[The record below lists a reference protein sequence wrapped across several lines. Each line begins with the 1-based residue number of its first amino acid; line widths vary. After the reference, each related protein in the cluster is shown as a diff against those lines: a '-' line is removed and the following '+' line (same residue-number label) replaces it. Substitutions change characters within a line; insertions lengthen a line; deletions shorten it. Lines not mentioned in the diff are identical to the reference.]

1 MNLVFA
7 NRTSRRDSVLAEL
20 QRLTATPLN
29 VYIAVAFFTQ
39 AEVVLDLLERGSQAR
54 MVVRLGF
61 PTSPNALDAV
71 RSHPNMQLR
80 VYTGRSFHPK
90 LYIFGEETALVGS
103 ANLTN
108 AAITTNQEVM
118 VSIEA
123 DDERFDELETVFA
136 EYWDEAEVPSKEQLD
151 LYRKLY
157 REYERHENAADIL
170 ARQAAE
176 ALGNTAPS
184 NIKRGDP
191 KKGARSLFLANFR
204 KSYQECVAAF
214 HIVRDVY
221 AASGYRKVAEADI
234 PLRIEIDSFVSFV
247 RERVAT
253 GESWKNARIR
263 TAAEQ
268 RPLIEELIEQWKPL
282 HWRHFEDDIVPDN
295 YPRLRRVFASPS
307 TIMAA
312 DDDELFDALATLHSF
327 HDRFRFVAGG
337 LAAWKQTFRT
347 FNDAK
352 KTRESLAYL
361 VFGAD
366 DIVERM
372 ANLLFNDRYDYKLN
386 EFGRAN
392 IQELVGWCNREE
404 LPILNGR
411 TTKVLRFFGSKV
423 RQVS

>member
-20 QRLTATPLN
+20 QRLTQTPQN

-39 AEVVLDLLERGSQAR
+39 AEVVLDLLARGCQVQ

-61 PTSPNALDAV
+61 PTSPAALDAV

-90 LYIFGEETALVGS
+90 LYIFGDDTALVGS

-118 VSIEA
+118 VSIGAE
-123 DDERFDELETVFA
+123 DDRFDELTVVFS
-136 EYWDEAEVPSKEQLD
+136 EYWDGAEVPSDGQLD
-151 LYRKLY
+151 LYKKLY
-157 REYERHENAADIL
+157 REYERHEDAADAL
-170 ARQAAE
+170 ARKAADVM
-176 ALGNTAPS
+176 GNTAPA
-184 NIKRGDP
+184 NIERGDP
-191 KKGARSLFLANFR
+191 KKGARSLFLSNFR
-204 KSYQECVAAF
+204 KAYQEGVAAF
-214 HIVRDVY
+214 NIVRNVY
-221 AASGYRKVAEADI
+221 AASGYRKVDEADI

-253 GESWKNARIR
+253 GESWKSSPIR

-268 RPLIEELIEQWKPL
+268 KPIIEELIEQWRPL

-295 YPRLRRVFASPS
+295 YPRLQRVFASPQ
-307 TIMAA
+307 TLMAA
-312 DDDELFDALATLHSF
+312 NDDELFDALATLHSF
-327 HDRFRFVAGG
+327 YDRFRFFPGG
-337 LAAWKQTFRT
+337 LATWKQTFRT

-352 KTRESLAYL
+352 RTRESLAYL
-361 VFGAD
+361 VFGSD

-372 ANLLFNDRYDYKLN
+372 ANLLFDPRHRLN

-423 RQVS
+423 RQVT

>member
-7 NRTSRRDSVLAEL
+7 NRTSRKDFVLTEL
-20 QRLTATPLN
+20 TRLTADQQN
-29 VYIAVAFFTQ
+29 VYIAVAFFTK
-39 AEVVLDLLERGSQAR
+39 ADVVLELLNRGCQVQ

-61 PTSPNALDAV
+61 PTSPAALDAV

-90 LYIFGEETALVGS
+90 LYIFGDETALVGS
-103 ANLTN
+103 ANLTH
-108 AAITTNQEVM
+108 AAITSNQEVM
-118 VSIEA
+118 VSIGAE
-123 DDERFDELETVFA
+123 DDRFDELTIVFD
-136 EYWDEAEVPSKEQLD
+136 EYWDGAEVPSDAQLD
-151 LYRKLY
+151 LYKKLY
-157 REYERHENAADIL
+157 REYERHEDAADAL
-170 ARQAAE
+170 ARKAADE
-176 ALGNTAPS
+176 LGNTAPA
-184 NIKRGDP
+184 NIERGDP
-191 KKGARSLFLANFR
+191 KKGARSLFLSNFR
-204 KSYQECVAAF
+204 KAYQEGVAAF
-214 HIVRDVY
+214 NIVRDVY
-221 AASGYRKVAEADI
+221 AASGYRKVDEADI

-253 GESWKNARIR
+253 GDSWKSAPIR
-263 TAAEQ
+263 TPAEQ
-268 RPLIEELIEQWKPL
+268 RPIIEELIEQWRPL

-295 YPRLRRVFASPS
+295 YPRLQRVFASPQS
-307 TIMAA
+307 IMAA

-347 FNDAK
+347 FNDPK

-372 ANLLFNDRYDYKLN
+372 ANLLFGSHQLD

-392 IQELVGWCNREE
+392 IQELIGWCNREN